1 MYSAGQD
8 TQGGRPPLTGAQAY
22 SLRILVCSLPGDV
35 PKTAV
40 YVKAVS
46 CRPGHAR
53 DDDDDDDVCAR
64 AHARCTAQAETEVA
78 SLTKR
83 VRALEEDFESTET
96 RLVQTQ
102 VKLEQASKAAD
113 DSERSAHLSILFI
126 HRVPVTS
133 TGPDLRGAQG
143 LLPNRSYFISR

>member
-1 MYSAGQD
+1 
-8 TQGGRPPLTGAQAY
+8 
-22 SLRILVCSLPGDV
+22 
-35 PKTAV
+35 
-40 YVKAVS
+40 VKAVS

-53 DDDDDDDVCAR
+53 DDDDDDDDVYVCVCVR
-64 AHARCTAQAETEVA
+64 ARCTAQAETEVA

-143 LLPNRSYFISR
+143 LLPTEGLLPNRSYFISR

>member
-1 MYSAGQD
+1 
-8 TQGGRPPLTGAQAY
+8 
-22 SLRILVCSLPGDV
+22 
-35 PKTAV
+35 
-40 YVKAVS
+40 VKAVS

-53 DDDDDDDVCAR
+53 DDDDDDDDVYVCVCAR

-126 HRVPVTS
+126 HRVPVTI
-133 TGPDLRGAQG
+133 AQG
-143 LLPNRSYFISR
+143 RI